1 MYNAYNAQEPMRPQP
16 RQRPGSACEEC
27 RRRKLRCDGKQPQC
41 QHCSETGVQCIT
53 IHSRS
58 QRGPKRGHMKALQT
72 RMGTFGPSALTV
84 RTVRLIRSVPATL
97 EQRLLEQQQNGSV
110 LSLPRADLPCSSA
123 LEIPSMDA
131 AIDLDPSLTLS
142 NLPDHTLVN
151 LPDPI
156 SENYQLDVSLGT
168 VTPESLDSTVGIH
181 LSSLLRTD
189 LYVDVWLSP
198 FNRGLPSAGINPTL
212 KDRIHSSPSYI
223 NASIFLGPNYPSR
236 RSPRCAY
243 NMRCGL

>member
-1 MYNAYNAQEPMRPQP
+1 MTPQP

-41 QHCSETGVQCIT
+41 QHCSESGVQCIT

-72 RMGTFGPSALTV
+72 RMGTLWPSAITV
-84 RTVRLIRSVPATL
+84 RTVRLMRSVPATL
-97 EQRLLEQQQNGSV
+97 EQRLLEQQQKGPV
-110 LSLPRADLPCSSA
+110 LSLPGADLPCSNA
-123 LEIPSMDA
+123 LEIHSMDSA
-131 AIDLDPSLTLS
+131 VDIDPSLTLS

-151 LPDPI
+151 LTDPL

-168 VTPESLDSTVGIH
+168 ITPESLDSSVGIH

-189 LYVDVWLSP
+189 LYVDDWLSP
-198 FNRGLPSAGINPTL
+198 FNEDLHSAGINPTL
-212 KDRIHSSPSYI
+212 KDRIHSSPSYT
-223 NASIFLGPNYPSR
+223 NASISHGPNYPSR
-236 RSPRCAY
+236 RSPRCAC

>member
-1 MYNAYNAQEPMRPQP
+1 MYNAYEAQEPMTPQP

-41 QHCSETGVQCIT
+41 ENCFESGVQCIT
-53 IHSRS
+53 IYPRS

-72 RMGTFGPSALTV
+72 RMGMFWSSAI
-84 RTVRLIRSVPATL
+84 TVRLMRSVPATL
-97 EQRLLEQQQNGSV
+97 EQRLLEQQQNGPV
-110 LSLPRADLPCSSA
+110 LSLPVPDVPCSNA
-123 LEIPSMDA
+123 LERDSMDA
-131 AIDLDPSLTLS
+131 AIDIDPSLTLS
-142 NLPDHTLVN
+142 NLPDHMLVN
-151 LPDPI
+151 PPDPI
-156 SENYQLDVSLGT
+156 PENYQSDTSLRT
-168 VTPESLDSTVGIH
+168 MTPKSLESPVGIH

-198 FNRGLPSAGINPTL
+198 FDEGLHSAGINPTL

-223 NASIFLGPNYPSR
+223 NASIFLGPNNPSR
-236 RSPRCAY
+236 QSPRCPC